1 MLHKHRIKVTI
12 WCNIVTQNTRVDD
25 FVYISPLFITLYATN
40 SWIISDQI
48 PKKKRLACH
57 QTYKRLH
64 KHQLQVAIWWNNVT
78 QNTHF
83 DDLFYSLS
91 LLLTHYAT
99 YFLNIGDEFPHQKTM
114 LVSPNIE
121 KATQTLYPCGKLIEY
136 GHSNY
141 NFSRLLKA
149 YRHSF

>member
-1 MLHKHRIKVTI
+1 MSP
-12 WCNIVTQNTRVDD
+12 NIQKATQTSVASGNLVD
-25 FVYISPLFITLYATN
+25 
-40 SWIISDQI
+40 
-48 PKKKRLACH
+48 
-57 QTYKRLH
+57 
-64 KHQLQVAIWWNNVT
+64 NVT

-121 KATQTLYPCGKLIEY
+121 NATQT
-136 GHSNY
+136 
-141 NFSRLLKA
+141 
-149 YRHSF
+149 